1 MYDNG
6 EIVGLTLPVED
17 NNVYPSQLNVILLS
31 QGFGDE
37 VDWYIFLDRDSLSLS
52 GVQQSITV
60 HLYSTRLMPPS
71 PVEFALITPSSH
83 QFPVLLIFHIQLT
96 QKCTVFPLEVL
107 CAITLQEVGV
117 YQSTSLS

>member
-6 EIVGLTLPVED
+6 EIVGLTLLVED

-37 VDWYIFLDRDSLSLS
+37 ADWHIFWDRDSLSLS

-60 HLYSTRLMPPS
+60 YLYSMRLMPPS

-83 QFPVLLIFHIQLT
+83 RFPVLLMLHTQLA
-96 QKCTVFPLEVL
+96 QKCAVFH
-107 CAITLQEVGV
+107 
-117 YQSTSLS
+117 